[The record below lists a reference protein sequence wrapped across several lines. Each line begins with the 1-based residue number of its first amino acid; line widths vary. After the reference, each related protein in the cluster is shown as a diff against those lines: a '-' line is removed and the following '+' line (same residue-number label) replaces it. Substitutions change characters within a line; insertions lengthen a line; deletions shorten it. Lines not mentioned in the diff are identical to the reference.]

1 MSVWIAGR
9 LRDNAGRAKVW
20 ELRAR
25 GMVTAQIAEALGT
38 SSSVVNQWVHER
50 GGVRP
55 TPSTPPSGRYLSLDE
70 REVIAIRLA
79 QGVCNA
85 DIAVELGRDRSTIGR
100 EVKRNANPFKSASHR
115 TRPPYLAGRAQ
126 RRADTRKPRPKPAKL
141 RADVNAELHDY
152 VQTKLTLTWSPEQIA
167 ERLPVDFPD
176 RPEMRVSPETIYQA
190 IYVQSRGALKRELAS
205 CLRTGRA
212 VRRPKRSSTA
222 RRPRVPAELLIS
234 ERPAE
239 VEDRA
244 IPGHWEGDLIIGK
257 DNGSA
262 VGTLV
267 ERTTRFCMLL
277 HLPDKHGAEQVRDAI
292 ITTLSTLPQAL
303 RATLTWDQ
311 GIELTRHAEI
321 TLATDLAIY
330 FCDPH
335 SPWQRGSNE
344 NTNGLL
350 RQYLPKGTDLRQHS
364 AERLAEIAAELNDRP
379 RKTLGWRKPREA
391 LNELLVATTG

>member
-1 MSVWIAGR
+1 MTTAEIAADLGLGVGVVGGWIR
-9 LRDNAGRAKVW
+9 
-20 ELRAR
+20 
-25 GMVTAQIAEALGT
+25 
-38 SSSVVNQWVHER
+38 ER
-50 GGVRP
+50 GGVLPRP
-55 TPSTPPSGRYLSLDE
+55 KAPPSGRYLSLEE
-70 REVIAIRLA
+70 REVIAVRRA
-79 QGVCNA
+79 AGASNGQ
-85 DIAVELGRDRSTIGR
+85 IARELGRDRSTIGR
-100 EVKRNANPFKSASHR
+100 EITRNADPVFGASV
-115 TRPPYLAGRAQ
+115 TRKYMAGRAQ
-126 RRADTRKPRPKPAKL
+126 RRADTRSPRPKPARL

-152 VQTKLTLTWSPEQIA
+152 VQTKLTLTWSPEQITQ
-167 ERLPVDFPD
+167 RLPVDFPE

-212 VRRPKRSSTA
+212 IRRPKRSSTA
-222 RRPRVPAELLIS
+222 RRSRVPAELLIS

-239 VEDRA
+239 VADRA
-244 IPGHWEGDLIIGK
+244 VPGHWEGDLIIGK

-267 ERTTRFCMLL
+267 ERTTRFVMLL
-277 HLPDKHGAEQVRDAI
+277 HLPDQHGAEQVRDAI
-292 ITTLSTLPQAL
+292 IAALGTLPQAL

-379 RKTLGWRKPREA
+379 RKTLGWKKPREA
-391 LNELLVATTG
+391 LNELLVATAA

>member
-9 LRDNAGRAKVW
+9 LRDTSGREEVW
-20 ELRAR
+20 RLRAA
-25 GMVTAQIAEALGT
+25 GLKPSAIAVEAGLSLTA
-38 SSSVVNQWVHER
+38 VNQWIREH

-55 TPSTPPSGRYLSLDE
+55 RPKTPASGRYLSAEE
-70 REVIAIRLA
+70 REQIGLLLAEGAKPAQIAR
-79 QGVCNA
+79 
-85 DIAVELGRDRSTIGR
+85 ELGRHPSTIGR
-100 EVKRNANPFKSASHR
+100 EIKRNSDPVFGTRVTRKYTPSRAHR
-115 TRPPYLAGRAQ
+115 RAQ
-126 RRADTRKPRPKPAKL
+126 TRLPRPKPAKL
-141 RADVNAELHDY
+141 RADVHPELHAH
-152 VQTKLTLTWSPEQIA
+152 VQAKLKVKWSPEQIA
-167 ERLPVDFPD
+167 QHLPVAFPD
-176 RPEMRVSPETIYQA
+176 RPEMRVSHETIYQA
-190 IYVQSRGALKRELAS
+190 IYVQSRGALRQELAS

-212 VRRPKRSSTA
+212 VRRPKRRSTE

-244 IPGHWEGDLIIGK
+244 VPGHWEGDLIIGK

-267 ERTTRFCMLL
+267 ERTTRFCLLL
-277 HLPDKHGAEQVRDAI
+277 HLPGKHGAEQVRDAI
-292 ITTLSTLPQAL
+292 IGTITTLPQAL
-303 RATLTWDQ
+303 RSTLTWDQ
-311 GIELTRHAEI
+311 GIELNHHAQI

-364 AERLAEIAAELNDRP
+364 AARLAEIAAELNDRP
-379 RKTLGWRKPREA
+379 RKTLGWRSPREA
-391 LNELLVATTG
+391 LNELLVATTA